1 MKGGEEMKKRKFAV
15 VCAVAFAMCATAQE
29 NAPESRTNSASS
41 IASNDSA
48 IILQEIRRASTNA
61 IAAAE
66 ETRLANSNLWSEATR
81 MIKTG
86 MLGICNRVDE
96 VIASESS
103 RKPEFSQIK
112 ESVRVMVV
120 TNDVAT
126 IKPELVED
134 AVKKVDARLERVES
148 AVAGVSKHFDDDARF
163 PEKKDDAPKTKDWA
177 SNSAVVL
184 LGIAVIVLLA
194 VLALVV
200 MIKTAVARQTGE
212 LSEGMALL
220 LDKLPGAVGENM
232 RSRFEDMAQAR
243 SRADDQFNNLANALG
258 DLKEMVRDGL
268 RPRDPEERRHVPPV
282 MGSGVSVSSQEE
294 EKRLRMRVHELEVRM
309 RARDEEISGMEA
321 REKAAA
327 QKIQDEAKVAQENEA
342 RMKKELDLVNG
353 RLAEATARLER
364 QTMPGRPF
372 MDAEAFRKTKAD
384 MEEWRG
390 AYPDEVAVIESAL
403 SLVHHRNVLSKG
415 TWSSALRDIAATVS
429 GVLEKRGAPP
439 GVVRETLN
447 DWSKALDRIAQS
459 SPGGIFALS
468 VPQIGDQVDSSWM
481 TTVGGASPSR
491 VGAVRTWAVYIDSKI
506 QCYAEVK

>member
-1 MKGGEEMKKRKFAV
+1 MKKRKFAV

-41 IASNDSA
+41 VASNDSA

-66 ETRLANSNLWSEATR
+66 ETRLANSNLWSEAMR

-86 MLGICNRVDE
+86 MLGISNRVDE
-96 VIASESS
+96 LIASESS

-163 PEKKDDAPKTKDWA
+163 PEKKGDAPKTKDWV

-220 LDKLPGAVGENM
+220 LDMLPGAVGENM

-268 RPRDPEERRHVPPV
+268 RPRDPEERRHVPQV
-282 MGSGVSVSSQEE
+282 MEPDGGKEE
-294 EKRLRMRVHELEVRM
+294 ERLRMRVRELETRL
-309 RARDEEISGMEA
+309 
-321 REKAAA
+321 REKDGELSSMKDREEAVS
-327 QKIQDEAKVAQENEA
+327 QKIQDEVKAVQANEA
-342 RMKKELDLVNG
+342 RMRKELDLANG

-364 QTMPGRPF
+364 QALSGLSF
-372 MDAEAFRKTKAD
+372 MDAEAFKKAKAN

-390 AYPDEVAVIESAL
+390 TFPDEVAVIESSL
-403 SLVHHRNVLSKG
+403 SLVHLRKFLSKG
-415 TWSSALRDIAATVS
+415 TWSSALRDIAATIS
-429 GVLEKRGAPP
+429 SVLEKRGASPE
-439 GVVRETLN
+439 VVRQTLN
-447 DWSKALDRIAQS
+447 DWSGALDRIAQS
-459 SPGGIFALS
+459 SPGGTFALS
-468 VPQIGDQVDSSWM
+468 VPQIGDQIDSSWM